1 MRPRETFTPAQSRA
15 ARGLLDW
22 TTAELSKRSGI
33 DRHRIESFEQ
43 DDEELELYAHAAIGR
58 SFAKAGVIAKHG
70 RLAGDGVRFRQP
82 PSARDG
88 WALAALSDFLTAD
101 DADEA

>member
-1 MRPRETFTPAQSRA
+1 MRARETFTPAQSRA

-22 TTAELSKRSGI
+22 TSAELSKRSGI
-33 DRHRIESFEQ
+33 DRHAIEAFEA
-43 DDEELELYAHAAIGR
+43 DDADLEPFAQAAIGR

-70 RLAGDGVRFRQP
+70 RSAGDGVRFNRKAKP
-82 PSARDG
+82 CDG
-88 WALAALSDFLTAD
+88 WIVAGLADFLAAD